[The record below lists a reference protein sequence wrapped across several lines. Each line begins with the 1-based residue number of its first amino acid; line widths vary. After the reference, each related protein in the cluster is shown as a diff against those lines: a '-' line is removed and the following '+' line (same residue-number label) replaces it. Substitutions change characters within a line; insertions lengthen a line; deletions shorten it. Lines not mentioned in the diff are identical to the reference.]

1 MLIANDQG
9 RLGLV
14 IDVERQGDQAGE
26 HEDSKVLLVEKD
38 LTDALQGIAID
49 VEDAPQG
56 AKLVISSE
64 S

>member
-1 MLIANDQG
+1 
-9 RLGLV
+9 
-14 IDVERQGDQAGE
+14 VERQGDQAVE
-26 HEDSKVLLVEKD
+26 HEGSKVLLVEKD

-49 VEDAPQG
+49 VEDTPQG